1 MEGKFIVPRRLCKG
15 VWQGMI
21 RRKLDEKFRYDE
33 RVKSVYITEDLKCLV
48 TIAKPVPHDN
58 PYHRIEF
65 ETKERSLEFEI
76 VPRKCAEVMEG

>member
-33 RVKSVYITEDLKCLV
+33 RVKSVYITPELKCLV
-48 TIAKPVPHDN
+48 VTAKPKLHDN
-58 PYHRIEF
+58 PYHRMEF
-65 ETKERSLEFEI
+65 ETEEHRMEYEVVPERC
-76 VPRKCAEVMEG
+76 REVMEG